1 MRDRKYVT
9 RLLALI
15 VSTCEPFDP
24 RSIKPTIKPTLQRI
38 ELITLY
44 TYFFYY
50 HLLWIMES
58 TQQLQPLDSL
68 DTFLIMLDYD
78 CETPAL
84 QLPDLD
90 ELHDSSQD
98 NPSTTTSS
106 SEVEPNSLPQSMCL
120 AAVPFLTQKSK
131 TKLYFQNH
139 TFTKKYDQ
147 KTSTIWRCSSR
158 KCKGSIKTTPSTYEV
173 IDATPHTCSPLTD
186 YEYNILLSENDIVN
200 DTSSS
205 STLDLANACHHPYS
219 KTLYKRKG
227 LGHGPER
234 AWVTVPKGP
243 GSRSRK
249 GLGHVVTGSRGL
261 GMSSKRAWVT
271 VPKGPGSGSRK
282 GLGNGPERAW
292 VTVPKGPGSRG
303 NRVTWPRHEFQKGL
317 GHGPER
323 AWVRVPKGPGSR
335 GNWVTWP
342 RYEFQN
348 WVTWPMYEFQKG
360 LGQGPERA

>member
-1 MRDRKYVT
+1 MLFFRSHRHTFPRISIPRGGIHFSRGGGQCPPLGGGGAVKYPV
-9 RLLALI
+9 
-15 VSTCEPFDP
+15 
-24 RSIKPTIKPTLQRI
+24 
-38 ELITLY
+38 
-44 TYFFYY
+44 
-50 HLLWIMES
+50 
-58 TQQLQPLDSL
+58 
-68 DTFLIMLDYD
+68 
-78 CETPAL
+78 

-205 STLDLANACHHPYS
+205 STVDLANACHHPYS
-219 KTLYKRKG
+219 KTLYKR
-227 LGHGPER
+227 R
-234 AWVTVPKGP
+234 W
-243 GSRSRK
+243 RK
-249 GLGHVVTGSRGL
+249 TRT
-261 GMSSKRAWVT
+261 SSSSSV
-271 VPKGPGSGSRK
+271 
-282 GLGNGPERAW
+282 
-292 VTVPKGPGSRG
+292 
-303 NRVTWPRHEFQKGL
+303 
-317 GHGPER
+317 
-323 AWVRVPKGPGSR
+323 
-335 GNWVTWP
+335 
-342 RYEFQN
+342 
-348 WVTWPMYEFQKG
+348 
-360 LGQGPERA
+360 